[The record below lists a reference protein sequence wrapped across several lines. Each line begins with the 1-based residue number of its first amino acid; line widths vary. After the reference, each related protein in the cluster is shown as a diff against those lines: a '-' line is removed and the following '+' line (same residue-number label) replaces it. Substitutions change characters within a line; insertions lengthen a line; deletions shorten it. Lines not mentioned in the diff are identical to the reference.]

1 MAIENPHRPPAQ
13 VNRREFIGL
22 GAALAVSAALG
33 TPRQAAGNVNP
44 RGSTPAANPLPAK
57 PNFLFIITDQERSPQ
72 HWPEQWA
79 NYSTMP
85 GRRALLDSGIQFRRA
100 FCNTSM
106 CTPSRATLFT
116 GLYPARHGVIDTL
129 TEGGTFSDSEKV
141 LPVDLQNLAKMLGSV
156 GYRVGYRGKWH
167 LSKPLGDD
175 WSSADTDAVAT
186 DYGFAGWVPPDAGQ
200 DTEPDHFGGG
210 TANADANY
218 FAQAQSFLQ
227 TAALD
232 QPFALVMSLVNPHDV
247 LAYLQI
253 SKWQAGGYT
262 LNDLNA
268 VNDISLPP
276 TIDEDLTANYKPS
289 AHAQLLTR
297 LNSPVGL
304 GNLNTQNEKEKYVNF
319 YAWLQQQTDTYF
331 TQIIDTLK
339 ARSLDDGSDESLWH
353 NTVIV
358 FVSDH
363 GEMGLSHG
371 GLRQKMF
378 NVYEETMRVPLIISN
393 PKLFPTGQTTDALAS
408 LIDLMPTVASLA
420 GVDKQQWAFQGTDL
434 WPLIDAL
441 RQGSDPQPHE
451 QAAIHFTF
459 DDQRSGSGSVEQAV
473 DDPNHIRCIR
483 TKEWKYAFYYDP
495 AGAVAHEYEMYDLV
509 NDPTEMQ
516 NLAHPDHPRYAE
528 FESQRNTLHAQ
539 LVGMMT
545 AKGTMPYNLHLPSIS
560 AG

>member
-1 MAIENPHRPPAQ
+1 MRTNNCHTPAAPI
-13 VNRREFIGL
+13 NRRAFLGL
-22 GAALAVSAALG
+22 GAVMAAAALG
-33 TPRQAAGNVNP
+33 APRPTQAAP
-44 RGSTPAANPLPAK
+44 QHALSAPTANPLPAK

-72 HWPEQWA
+72 HWPAQWA

-85 GRRALLDSGIQFRRA
+85 GRKALSDNGIQFTRA

-129 TEGGTFSDSEKV
+129 SEGGTLSDSEKV

-156 GYRVGYRGKWH
+156 GYRVEYRGKWH
-167 LSKPLGDD
+167 LNKPIGDE
-175 WSSADTDAVAT
+175 WSQADADAIAAN
-186 DYGFAGWVPPDAGQ
+186 YGFAGWVHPDAGQ
-200 DTEPDHFGGG
+200 DTEPEHFGGG
-210 TANADANY
+210 SNNADARY
-218 FAQAQSFLQ
+218 FDQAQSFIQ
-227 TAALD
+227 NVALD

-247 LAYLQI
+247 LAYPQA
-253 SKWQAGGYT
+253 SKWQTGGYT
-262 LNDLNA
+262 MSDLNA
-268 VNDISLPP
+268 VKDIALPP
-276 TIDEDLTANYKPS
+276 TIDEDLANNYKPS

-304 GNLNTQNEKEKYVNF
+304 GNLNTQNEKDTYVNF
-319 YAWLQQQTDTYF
+319 YAYLQQKTDAYF
-331 TQIIDTLK
+331 AQIIEALK
-339 ARSLDDGSDESLWH
+339 ARALNDGSGESLWH

-371 GLRQKMF
+371 GLRQKIF
-378 NVYEETMRVPLIISN
+378 NVYEETIRVPLIISN
-393 PKLFPTGQTTDALAS
+393 PKLFPAGKTTDSLAA

-434 WPLIDAL
+434 WPLIDAV
-441 RQGSDPQPHE
+441 RQGNDSTPLAQT
-451 QAAIHFTF
+451 AIHFTF
-459 DDQRSGSGSVEQAV
+459 DDQRTGNGNVEQTV

-495 AGAVAHEYEMYDLV
+495 AGAIPHEYEMYDLV

-516 NLAHPDHPRYAE
+516 NLAHPSHPRYAE
-528 FESQRNTLHAQ
+528 FESQRNALHAQ
-539 LVGMMT
+539 LVELMS
-545 AKGTMPYNLHLPSIS
+545 AKGTMPYNLRLPVVM
-560 AG
+560 A